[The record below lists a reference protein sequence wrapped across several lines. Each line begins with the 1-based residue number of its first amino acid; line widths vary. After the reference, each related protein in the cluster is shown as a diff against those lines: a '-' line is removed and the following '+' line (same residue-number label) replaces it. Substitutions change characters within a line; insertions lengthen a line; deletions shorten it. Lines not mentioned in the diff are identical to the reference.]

1 MFYLTFQGGMITI
14 MAFSVLIMNLEKLE
28 GILKTQAPYFNF
40 PLRVSEILNIDL
52 ASFKAVSLM
61 HNFDTNTG
69 AG

>member
-1 MFYLTFQGGMITI
+1 MITI
-14 MAFSVLIMNLEKLE
+14 MAFSVQTMNLEKLE

-40 PLRVSEILNIDL
+40 PLGVSKILNIDL
-52 ASFKAVSLM
+52 ASFQAVSLM